1 MAKEFNELIGKELA
15 GIGFVRDYIEITFD
29 GPILRYF
36 VLPVL
41 KINNELI
48 DSKNINWRNSLCLL
62 IGDIVTDTVS
72 KNDIHIEII
81 FKSGKKLIVD
91 MVKNPPRGEMLNY
104 LPYSNGPISV
114 W

>member
-15 GIGFVRDYIEITFD
+15 GIGFIRDSIEITFD

-36 VLPVL
+36 VFPVL
-41 KINNELI
+41 QINNELI
-48 DSKNINWRNSLCLL
+48 DSNNINWRNSLRLL
-62 IGDIVTDTVS
+62 IGDIVTDAVS
-72 KNDIHIEII
+72 KNDIHVEIL

-91 MVKNPPRGEMLNY
+91 MVKNPPWGEMLNY
-104 LPYSNGPISV
+104 LPYSGGPLSV